1 MNKIYLVIHCFDV
14 DGGFGDA
21 IPQEEVICGF
31 DNREDANGFVEK
43 YSNPH
48 IYDSPYASLECG
60 ILRVEE
66 LNMTPPDREDMWW
79 LDQDK
84 VSVVSVVGRSER
96 GCLFYVEIQLEQ
108 AYYLVGTIKS
118 MKNFSIDRR
127 NIRE

>member
-1 MNKIYLVIHCFDV
+1 MNKIYLVNHCFDV

-48 IYDSPYASLECG
+48 SYDSPYASLECG

-84 VSVVSVVGRSER
+84 VSVVSVGGQSER
-96 GCLFYVEIQLEQ
+96 DCLFYVEIQLEQ
-108 AYYLVGTIKS
+108 IYYLVGTIKS
-118 MKNFSIDRR
+118 MKNFGIDWR

>member
-1 MNKIYLVIHCFDV
+1 MNKIYLVNHCFDV

-84 VSVVSVVGRSER
+84 VSVVSEGRQSE
-96 GCLFYVEIQLEQ
+96 
-108 AYYLVGTIKS
+108 
-118 MKNFSIDRR
+118 
-127 NIRE
+127 

>member
-1 MNKIYLVIHCFDV
+1 MERGEGYMNKIYLVNHCFDV

-21 IPQEEVICGF
+21 ILQEEVICDF
-31 DNREDANGFVEK
+31 DNREDADEFVEK

-79 LDQDK
+79 LD
-84 VSVVSVVGRSER
+84 
-96 GCLFYVEIQLEQ
+96 
-108 AYYLVGTIKS
+108 
-118 MKNFSIDRR
+118 
-127 NIRE
+127 